1 LGEGLR
7 DGETQGRGEGKKRL
21 FMKRGDGD
29 RKPLGR
35 RGEDVACRALKRA
48 GYRLLEQNYQCPL
61 GEIDIIAR
69 QGRTIVF
76 VEVKSE
82 SGPRG
87 ILPKDR
93 VDARKQRKM
102 IQLAQFFLKGKRL
115 RDVSARFDVVQVL
128 FQEDRPPAVE
138 IIVNAFEAK
147 GS

>member
-1 LGEGLR
+1 
-7 DGETQGRGEGKKRL
+7 
-21 FMKRGDGD
+21 MGDGD
-29 RKPLGR
+29 RKPLGT
-35 RGEDVACRALKRA
+35 RGEEVACSALKRA
-48 GYRLLEQNYQCPL
+48 GYRLLKRNYRCPL

-93 VDARKQRKM
+93 VDERKQRKM
-102 IQLAQFFLKGKRL
+102 IHVAQFFLKGKRL
-115 RDVSARFDVVQVL
+115 RDVSARFDVVQVM
-128 FQEDRPPAVE
+128 FQEDGPPWVE
-138 IIVNAFEAK
+138 IIVNAFDTQ